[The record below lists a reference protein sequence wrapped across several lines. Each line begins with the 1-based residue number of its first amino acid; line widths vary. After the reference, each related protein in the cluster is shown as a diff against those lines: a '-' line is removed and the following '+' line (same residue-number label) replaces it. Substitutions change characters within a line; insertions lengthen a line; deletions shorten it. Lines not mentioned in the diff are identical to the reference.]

1 MPSIAVIKSD
11 MGHGNYGECSF
22 VFDKS
27 TIDPKTDKRNKVYGG
42 DAWTPTYPAI
52 EYKVSEKIADKARR
66 KYYDLYEK
74 HGEKVRGMYR
84 YAVTLEDALNSKDD
98 KNNGGEQK
106 MLDKLYDDVGMMQIY
121 RLDHGEDVIGNV
133 VKREEEQTLN
143 EQEIALSKQLLSTF
157 ENRIEEIAAKNGENP
172 LSVKKEFFNKY
183 HDEVIEAFK
192 KYYKSTGMSAEEA
205 EAKIADLKTGTFTM
219 LLTKALRYKN
229 NKGIKVTETV
239 DDEATNKAI
248 RNSINQSEYKK
259 WIDNL
264 FKGAEEKSGIW
275 NGKDFYTPSGKRRNF
290 DALHYEETLEN
301 VVKVMRSEMNS
312 DTLFA

>member
-1 MPSIAVIKSD
+1 MI
-11 MGHGNYGECSF
+11 
-22 VFDKS
+22 
-27 TIDPKTDKRNKVYGG
+27 
-42 DAWTPTYPAI
+42 
-52 EYKVSEKIADKARR
+52 
-66 KYYDLYEK
+66 
-74 HGEKVRGMYR
+74 
-84 YAVTLEDALNSKDD
+84 
-98 KNNGGEQK
+98 
-106 MLDKLYDDVGMMQIY
+106 
-121 RLDHGEDVIGNV
+121 
-133 VKREEEQTLN
+133 
-143 EQEIALSKQLLSTF
+143 
-157 ENRIEEIAAKNGENP
+157 
-172 LSVKKEFFNKY
+172 
-183 HDEVIEAFK
+183 
-192 KYYKSTGMSAEEA
+192 
-205 EAKIADLKTGTFTM
+205 
-219 LLTKALRYKN
+219 YKN